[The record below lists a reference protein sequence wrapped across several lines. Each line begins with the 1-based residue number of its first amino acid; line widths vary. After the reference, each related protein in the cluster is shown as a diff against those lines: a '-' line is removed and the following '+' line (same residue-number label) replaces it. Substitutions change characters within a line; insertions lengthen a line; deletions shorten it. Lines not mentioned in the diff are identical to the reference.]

1 MSRRKTICCFSIRL
15 EEVYQQRIIDGLQAQ
30 CEHYGYNLAVFA
42 PFVDVSHFYKDYRKG
57 ELNIFKLPDFSSFDA
72 VVLVAIPFINMG
84 NNDYLNLFYSEL
96 KSKCSKPII
105 VLDHR
110 FEDSHS
116 IFTDDISSFYD
127 ITKHLI
133 DVHNCRKIYFLTGQE
148 NYDGSERRKKG
159 YIDALKDSG
168 IPVDD
173 KNIFYGDFWYTS
185 GEQLANRI
193 ISGELEMPDAV
204 ACAGDHMAIGLTNTL
219 IKNGIK
225 VPEQVI
231 VTGYEA
237 THEAITNPVGITSYI
252 PNVFQMAT
260 EAVNM
265 IRSIIEPGMPIETVK
280 TKSSAGFFI
289 AESCG
294 CKVDST
300 FQKEYLAASLYRMNR
315 NYGDGSVRNNE
326 DIAGLLESYMLEN
339 LTKAESPLECLKRI
353 FTVTYLLY
361 PYDHF
366 YLCLRPNWLDTET
379 DYIDGYPDKMRCV
392 MHAAPDGIGSHKENV
407 IHCRNDDRD
416 LFDTRLMLPQLW
428 EEQEKPCVFFFAPS
442 HFSDNCFGYSVLQCE
457 LEKNVKVTAVFHNWM
472 RNVNNA
478 LELTRAQ
485 NKLIG
490 YSLADSMTKLSNRR
504 GLRLRINDM
513 ISIAEA
519 NDKLL
524 AMVIDM
530 DGLKYINDT
539 YGHNEGD
546 YAITTIASVVRCIT
560 GASEVAA
567 RAGGDEFYI
576 LGVGKYTDDA
586 VQEKIQRFYS
596 ILSDQNVI
604 SMKPYEITGSI
615 GFCIKE
621 LSEINDISEAIA
633 DADSRMYISKLER
646 KKQRN

>member
-1 MSRRKTICCFSIRL
+1 MSRRKTICCISIRL
-15 EEVYQQRIIDGLQAQ
+15 EEVYQQRIIEGLQAQ
-30 CEHYGYNLAVFA
+30 CEHYNYNLAVFS
-42 PFVDVSHFYKDYRKG
+42 PFVDVAHFYKDYLKG
-57 ELNIFKLPDFSSFDA
+57 ELNIFKLPDFDSFDA
-72 VVLVAIPFINMG
+72 VILVAIPFINMG
-84 NNDYLNLFYSEL
+84 DNEYLTLIYNEI
-96 KSKCSKPII
+96 KAKCTKPII

-110 FEDSHS
+110 FDDSIS
-116 IFTDDISSFYD
+116 VFTDDISSFYE

-133 DVHNCRKIYFLTGQE
+133 DVHNCRKIYLLTGQE
-148 NYDGSERRKKG
+148 EYDGSHRRKNG
-159 YIDALKDSG
+159 YIRALTDSG
-168 IPVDD
+168 IPVDE
-173 KNIFYGDFWYTS
+173 NHIFYGDFWYTS
-185 GEQLANRI
+185 GEQLANRL
-193 ISGELEMPDAV
+193 ISGELEIPDAIV
-204 ACAGDHMAIGLTNTL
+204 CAGDHMAIGLANTL
-219 IKNGIK
+219 AKNGIK
-225 VPEQVI
+225 VPEQLI

-237 THEAITNPVGITSYI
+237 THEAITNLIGITSYI
-252 PNVFQMAT
+252 PNVSQMAA
-260 EAVNM
+260 EAINTV
-265 IRSIIEPGMPIETVK
+265 RSIIEPDLPVETTEMK
-280 TKSSAGFFI
+280 NPSGLFI

-294 CKVDST
+294 CIANSAL
-300 FQKEYLAASLYRMNR
+300 QKKYLSASLYRMNR
-315 NYGDGSVRNNE
+315 NYNDGTVRNNE
-326 DIAGLLESYMLEN
+326 DIAGLIESYMLEN
-339 LTKAESPLECLKRI
+339 LTKTESPLECLKGI
-353 FTVTYLLY
+353 FSAAYLLW

-379 DYIDGYPDKMRCV
+379 DYINGYPDKMRCV
-392 MHAAPDGIGSHKENV
+392 IHAAPSDINNHRENI

-457 LEKNVKVTAVFHNWM
+457 LEKNVKITAVFHNWM

-504 GLRLRINDM
+504 GLRLRVKDM
-513 ISIAEA
+513 ISIAESK
-519 NDKLL
+519 DKLL

-576 LGVGKYTDDA
+576 LGVGKYTDETA
-586 VQEKIQRFYS
+586 REKIQRFYS
-596 ILSDQNVI
+596 ILADQNVI
-604 SMKPYEITGSI
+604 SMKPFEITGSI

-621 LSEINDISEAIA
+621 LSEIDDISEAIA
-633 DADSRMYISKLER
+633 EADSRMYVSKLER
-646 KKQRN
+646 K